1 MLCVFFTK
9 IFHVAVRLFS
19 NRSDLTSKCGKNKK
33 VAHKA
38 QLSDSLMFLSLFA
51 FLCHITVLTHVNMES
66 TWRIFFRGN
75 RIFVRKTKRESA
87 VANRV
92 RGGGGALYINCQLF
106 ASEREDHKNI
116 TELNQILPTH
126 THTHTPPPPR
136 DKNGQSLK
144 NYITMAESRV
154 WLSGLNNKLHLSY
167 QQFAPS
173 IHSTTLEWG
182 ETIQRLYQCSRYRIH
197 LLSECNSTKET
208 DNTTTLENH
217 KF

>member
-19 NRSDLTSKCGKNKK
+19 NRSELTSKCGKNKK

-92 RGGGGALYINCQLF
+92 RRGGALYKLTVNYLPV
-106 ASEREDHKNI
+106 REKI
-116 TELNQILPTH
+116 IRILQSSTKSSTH
-126 THTHTPPPPR
+126 THTPPR

-144 NYITMAESRV
+144 NYITMDESRV

>member
-9 IFHVAVRLFS
+9 IFHVAMRLFS
-19 NRSDLTSKCGKNKK
+19 NRSELTSKCGKNKK

-92 RGGGGALYINCQLF
+92 RRGGGARYKLTVNYLPV
-106 ASEREDHKNI
+106 REKI
-116 TELNQILPTH
+116 IRILQRSTKSSTH
-126 THTHTPPPPR
+126 PPPGIKMVSP
-136 DKNGQSLK
+136 LK
-144 NYITMAESRV
+144 IT
-154 WLSGLNNKLHLSY
+154 
-167 QQFAPS
+167 
-173 IHSTTLEWG
+173 
-182 ETIQRLYQCSRYRIH
+182 
-197 LLSECNSTKET
+197 
-208 DNTTTLENH
+208 
-217 KF
+217 

>member
-1 MLCVFFTK
+1 MTHSCSYHFLPSSVNYLPVREKIIRILQSSTK
-9 IFHVAVRLFS
+9 S
-19 NRSDLTSKCGKNKK
+19 S
-33 VAHKA
+33 
-38 QLSDSLMFLSLFA
+38 
-51 FLCHITVLTHVNMES
+51 
-66 TWRIFFRGN
+66 
-75 RIFVRKTKRESA
+75 
-87 VANRV
+87 
-92 RGGGGALYINCQLF
+92 
-106 ASEREDHKNI
+106 
-116 TELNQILPTH
+116 TH
-126 THTHTPPPPR
+126 THTHTHTHTPPR

>member
-19 NRSDLTSKCGKNKK
+19 NRSELTSKCGKNKK

-51 FLCHITVLTHVNMES
+51 FLC
-66 TWRIFFRGN
+66 
-75 RIFVRKTKRESA
+75 
-87 VANRV
+87 
-92 RGGGGALYINCQLF
+92 QLF

-116 TELNQILPTH
+116 TELNQILH
-126 THTHTPPPPR
+126 THTHPPPR

>member
-19 NRSDLTSKCGKNKK
+19 NRSELTSKCGKNKK

-38 QLSDSLMFLSLFA
+38 QLNSLMFLSLFA
-51 FLCHITVLTHVNMES
+51 FLGHITVLTHVNMES

-92 RGGGGALYINCQLF
+92 RRGGALYKLTVNYLPV
-106 ASEREDHKNI
+106 REKI
-116 TELNQILPTH
+116 IRILQSSTKSSTH
-126 THTHTPPPPR
+126 THTPPR

-144 NYITMAESRV
+144 NYITMDESRV

>member
-1 MLCVFFTK
+1 MTHSCSYHFLPSSVNYLPVREKIIRILQSSTK
-9 IFHVAVRLFS
+9 S
-19 NRSDLTSKCGKNKK
+19 S
-33 VAHKA
+33 
-38 QLSDSLMFLSLFA
+38 
-51 FLCHITVLTHVNMES
+51 
-66 TWRIFFRGN
+66 
-75 RIFVRKTKRESA
+75 
-87 VANRV
+87 
-92 RGGGGALYINCQLF
+92 
-106 ASEREDHKNI
+106 
-116 TELNQILPTH
+116 TH
-126 THTHTPPPPR
+126 THTHTHTPPPR